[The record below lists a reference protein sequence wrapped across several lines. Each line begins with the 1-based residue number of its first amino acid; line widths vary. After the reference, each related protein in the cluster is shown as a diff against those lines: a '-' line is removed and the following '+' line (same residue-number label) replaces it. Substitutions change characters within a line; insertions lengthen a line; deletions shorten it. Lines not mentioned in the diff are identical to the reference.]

1 MKYKVTISTLFI
13 AGQKYKRG
21 DIVDVSENLALS
33 LGTQLEPIVEGE
45 KMKPRRTRKKVETKN
60 EDW

>member
-45 KMKPRRTRKKVETKN
+45 KMKPRLTRKKVETKN